1 MNITASQ
8 VNELRQMTG
17 AGMMDCKKALVET
30 DGDIQA
36 AIDILRK
43 KGMAKAAKRAD
54 RNASEGCVLSKATED
69 HKYAAIIMVNCET
82 DFVANN
88 ADFVK
93 FTKDVLDMAV
103 ANRVKDIEALK
114 AMELNGQTVEALV
127 ANQSAV
133 TGEKTELGAFKV
145 LEGAYVANYN
155 HPGNRLA
162 TIVEMN
168 KSFDGVEEVS
178 HEVCMHVAAMNPLS
192 VSEASI
198 PQEVKDREFAVA
210 VDKTK
215 EELIGK
221 EVEKALRKAGINPNH
236 VDSDDHIDSNI
247 TKGYIT
253 AEQGAQA
260 REIKATVPG
269 TVNLNEGM
277 IQNIAK
283 GQVLQGELPAQPGLS
298 GRRPE
303 DRRRIH
309 PGCRQGSHGG
319 ELRAH
324 QVGRI
329 NQPSFVE
336 TLRATSVPSQIKT
349 HSNILECVFVVFWLS
364 DKFLCVTIPLIGC
377 KNRNNCT
384 SEMFS
389 PMLVATNTFQ
399 IKKLSLAN
407 TFS

>member
-54 RNASEGCVLSKATED
+54 RNASEGCVLSKSTDD
-69 HKYAAIIMVNCET
+69 HKYAAIVMVNCET

-93 FTKDVLDMAV
+93 FTKDVLDKAV
-103 ANRVKDIEALK
+103 ANRVKNIDELK
-114 AMELNGQTVEALV
+114 AMDLNGQTVEALV

-145 LEGAYVANYN
+145 LEGAYVTNYN

-168 KSFDGVEEVS
+168 KSFDGIEEVS
-178 HEVCMHVAAMNPLS
+178 HEVAMHVAAMNPMA
-192 VSEASI
+192 VSEAAIS
-198 PQEVKDREFAVA
+198 QEVKDRELAVA

-221 EVEKALRKAGINPNH
+221 EVEKALRKVGINPNH
-236 VDSDDHIDSNI
+236 GDSDDHIDSNI

-277 IQNIAK
+277 VQNIAK
-283 GQVLQGELPAQPGLS
+283 GRLGKFFKENCLLNQVS
-298 GRRPE
+298 
-303 DRRRIH
+303 
-309 PGCRQGSHGG
+309 
-319 ELRAH
+319 
-324 QVGRI
+324 
-329 NQPSFVE
+329 
-336 TLRATSVPSQIKT
+336 
-349 HSNILECVFVVFWLS
+349 
-364 DKFLCVTIPLIGC
+364 
-377 KNRNNCT
+377 
-384 SEMFS
+384 
-389 PMLVATNTFQ
+389 LVADPKTVGQYIQDADKEATVNAFFRV
-399 IKKLSLAN
+399 KLGE
-407 TFS
+407 

>member
-54 RNASEGCVLSKATED
+54 RNASEGCVLSKSTED
-69 HKYAAIIMVNCET
+69 HKYAAIVMVNCET

-88 ADFVK
+88 VDFVK

-103 ANRVKDIEALK
+103 ANRVKDIDALK
-114 AMELNGQTVEALV
+114 AMMINGQTVEALV

-168 KSFDGVEEVS
+168 KDFNGIDEVS
-178 HEVCMHVAAMNPLS
+178 HEVCMHVAAMNPMA
-192 VSEASI
+192 VSEDSI
-198 PQEVKDREFAVA
+198 PQEVKDRELAVA
-210 VDKTK
+210 IDKTK
-215 EELIGK
+215 DELIGK

-269 TVNLNEGM
+269 TVKLNDAM

-283 GQVLQGELPAQPGLS
+283 GRLGKFFKENCLLNQVS
-298 GRRPE
+298 
-303 DRRRIH
+303 
-309 PGCRQGSHGG
+309 
-319 ELRAH
+319 
-324 QVGRI
+324 
-329 NQPSFVE
+329 
-336 TLRATSVPSQIKT
+336 
-349 HSNILECVFVVFWLS
+349 
-364 DKFLCVTIPLIGC
+364 
-377 KNRNNCT
+377 
-384 SEMFS
+384 
-389 PMLVATNTFQ
+389 LVADPKTVGQYIQDADKEATVKAFYRV
-399 IKKLSLAN
+399 KLGE
-407 TFS
+407 

>member
-54 RNASEGCVLSKATED
+54 RNASEGCVLSKSTDD
-69 HKYAAIIMVNCET
+69 HTYAAVIMVNCET

-103 ANRVKDIEALK
+103 AKRIKNIDELK

-162 TIVEMN
+162 TIVELN
-168 KSFDGVEEVS
+168 KNFNGIEEVS
-178 HEVCMHVAAMNPLS
+178 HEVAMHVAAMNPLA
-192 VSEASI
+192 VSEDSI
-198 PQEVKDREFAVA
+198 AQEVKDRELAVA

-215 EELIGK
+215 QELIDK
-221 EVEKALRKAGINPNH
+221 EIEKALRKAGINPAH
-236 VDSDDHIDSNI
+236 VDSEDHMASNMGKGWI
-247 TKGYIT
+247 TE
-253 AEQGAQA
+253 EQVNMA
-260 REIKATVPG
+260 REIKANVPG
-269 TVNLNEGM
+269 TVKLNDVM

-283 GQVLQGELPAQPGLS
+283 GRLGKFFKENCLLNQVS
-298 GRRPE
+298 
-303 DRRRIH
+303 
-309 PGCRQGSHGG
+309 
-319 ELRAH
+319 
-324 QVGRI
+324 
-329 NQPSFVE
+329 
-336 TLRATSVPSQIKT
+336 
-349 HSNILECVFVVFWLS
+349 
-364 DKFLCVTIPLIGC
+364 
-377 KNRNNCT
+377 
-384 SEMFS
+384 
-389 PMLVATNTFQ
+389 LVADPKTVGEYIHAADKEATVVNFFR
-399 IKKLSLAN
+399 IKLGE
-407 TFS
+407 

>member
-1 MNITASQ
+1 MAITASQ
-8 VNELRQMTG
+8 VNELRKLTG
-17 AGMMDCKKALVET
+17 VGMMDCKKALVET

-54 RNASEGCVLSKATED
+54 RNASEGCVLSKSTED
-69 HKYAAIIMVNCET
+69 HKYAAIVMVNCET

-103 ANRVKDIEALK
+103 AKRVKNIDELK

-168 KSFDGVEEVS
+168 KEFNGIEEVS
-178 HEVCMHVAAMNPLS
+178 HEVCMHVAAMNPMA
-192 VSEASI
+192 VSEAAIS
-198 PQEVKDREFAVA
+198 QEVKDRELAVA
-210 VDKTK
+210 IDKTK

-221 EVEKALRKAGINPNH
+221 EVEKALRKVGINPNH

-277 IQNIAK
+277 VQNIAK
-283 GQVLQGELPAQPGLS
+283 GRLGKFFKENCLLNQVS
-298 GRRPE
+298 
-303 DRRRIH
+303 
-309 PGCRQGSHGG
+309 
-319 ELRAH
+319 
-324 QVGRI
+324 
-329 NQPSFVE
+329 
-336 TLRATSVPSQIKT
+336 
-349 HSNILECVFVVFWLS
+349 
-364 DKFLCVTIPLIGC
+364 
-377 KNRNNCT
+377 
-384 SEMFS
+384 
-389 PMLVATNTFQ
+389 LVADPKTVGQYIQDADKEATVNAFFRV
-399 IKKLSLAN
+399 KLGE
-407 TFS
+407 

>member
-54 RNASEGCVLSKATED
+54 RNASEGCVLSKSTED
-69 HKYAAIIMVNCET
+69 HKYAAIVMVNCET
-82 DFVANN
+82 DF
-88 ADFVK
+88 
-93 FTKDVLDMAV
+93 
-103 ANRVKDIEALK
+103 
-114 AMELNGQTVEALV
+114 V

-168 KSFDGVEEVS
+168 KEFNGIEEVS
-178 HEVCMHVAAMNPLS
+178 HEVCMHVAAMNPMA
-192 VSEASI
+192 VSEAAIS
-198 PQEVKDREFAVA
+198 QEVKDRELAVA

-221 EVEKALRKAGINPNH
+221 EVEKALRKVGINPNH

-283 GQVLQGELPAQPGLS
+283 GRLNKFFKESCLLNQVS
-298 GRRPE
+298 
-303 DRRRIH
+303 
-309 PGCRQGSHGG
+309 
-319 ELRAH
+319 
-324 QVGRI
+324 
-329 NQPSFVE
+329 
-336 TLRATSVPSQIKT
+336 
-349 HSNILECVFVVFWLS
+349 
-364 DKFLCVTIPLIGC
+364 
-377 KNRNNCT
+377 
-384 SEMFS
+384 
-389 PMLVATNTFQ
+389 LVADPKTVAEYIQAADKEATVCNFVR
-399 IKKLSLAN
+399 IKLGE
-407 TFS
+407 

>member
-43 KGMAKAAKRAD
+43 KGMAKAAKRSD
-54 RNASEGCVLSKATED
+54 RNASEGCVLSKSTED
-69 HKYAAIIMVNCET
+69 HKYAAIVMVNCET

-88 ADFVK
+88 VDFVK

-103 ANRVKDIEALK
+103 ANRVKDIDALK
-114 AMELNGQTVEALV
+114 AMVINGQTVEALV

-168 KSFDGVEEVS
+168 KDFNGIDEVS
-178 HEVCMHVAAMNPLS
+178 HEVCMHVAAMNPMA
-192 VSEASI
+192 VSEDSI
-198 PQEVKDREFAVA
+198 PQEVKDRELSVA
-210 VDKTK
+210 IDKTK
-215 EELIGK
+215 DELIGK
-221 EVEKALRKAGINPNH
+221 EVEKALRKVGINPNH

-269 TVNLNEGM
+269 TVKLNDAM

-283 GQVLQGELPAQPGLS
+283 GRLGKFFKENCLLNQVS
-298 GRRPE
+298 
-303 DRRRIH
+303 
-309 PGCRQGSHGG
+309 
-319 ELRAH
+319 
-324 QVGRI
+324 
-329 NQPSFVE
+329 
-336 TLRATSVPSQIKT
+336 
-349 HSNILECVFVVFWLS
+349 
-364 DKFLCVTIPLIGC
+364 
-377 KNRNNCT
+377 
-384 SEMFS
+384 
-389 PMLVATNTFQ
+389 LVADPKTVGQYIQDADKEATVKAFYRV
-399 IKKLSLAN
+399 KLGE
-407 TFS
+407 

>member
-54 RNASEGCVLSKATED
+54 RNASEGCVLSKSTDD
-69 HKYAAIIMVNCET
+69 HKYAAIVMVNCET

-93 FTKDVLDMAV
+93 FTKDVLDKAV
-103 ANRVKDIEALK
+103 ANRVKNIDELK
-114 AMELNGQTVEALV
+114 AMDLNGQTVEALV

-145 LEGAYVANYN
+145 LEGAYVTNYN

-168 KSFDGVEEVS
+168 KSFDGIEEVS
-178 HEVCMHVAAMNPLS
+178 HEVAMHVAAMNPMA
-192 VSEASI
+192 VSEAAIS
-198 PQEVKDREFAVA
+198 QEVKDRELAVA

-221 EVEKALRKAGINPNH
+221 EVEKALRKVGINPNH

-277 IQNIAK
+277 VQNIAK
-283 GQVLQGELPAQPGLS
+283 GRLGKFFKENCLLNQVS
-298 GRRPE
+298 
-303 DRRRIH
+303 
-309 PGCRQGSHGG
+309 
-319 ELRAH
+319 
-324 QVGRI
+324 
-329 NQPSFVE
+329 
-336 TLRATSVPSQIKT
+336 
-349 HSNILECVFVVFWLS
+349 
-364 DKFLCVTIPLIGC
+364 
-377 KNRNNCT
+377 
-384 SEMFS
+384 
-389 PMLVATNTFQ
+389 LVADPKTVGQYIQDADKEATVNAFYRV
-399 IKKLSLAN
+399 KLGE
-407 TFS
+407 

>member
-114 AMELNGQTVEALV
+114 AMSINGQTVEALV

-168 KSFDGVEEVS
+168 KEFNGIDEVS
-178 HEVCMHVAAMNPLS
+178 HEVCMHVAAMNPMA
-192 VSEASI
+192 VSEDSI
-198 PQEVKDREFAVA
+198 SQEVKDRELAVA

-215 EELIGK
+215 DELIGK
-221 EVEKALRKAGINPNH
+221 EIEKALRKVGINPNH

-269 TVNLNEGM
+269 TVKLNDAM

-283 GQVLQGELPAQPGLS
+283 GRLGKFFKENCLLNQVS
-298 GRRPE
+298 
-303 DRRRIH
+303 
-309 PGCRQGSHGG
+309 
-319 ELRAH
+319 
-324 QVGRI
+324 
-329 NQPSFVE
+329 
-336 TLRATSVPSQIKT
+336 
-349 HSNILECVFVVFWLS
+349 
-364 DKFLCVTIPLIGC
+364 
-377 KNRNNCT
+377 
-384 SEMFS
+384 
-389 PMLVATNTFQ
+389 LVADPKTVGQYIQDADKEATVKAFYRV
-399 IKKLSLAN
+399 KLGE
-407 TFS
+407 

>member
-54 RNASEGCVLSKATED
+54 RNASEGCVLSKSTED
-69 HKYAAIIMVNCET
+69 HKYAAIVMVNCET

-88 ADFVK
+88 VDFVK

-103 ANRVKDIEALK
+103 ANRVKDIDALK
-114 AMELNGQTVEALV
+114 AMMINGQTVEALV

-168 KSFDGVEEVS
+168 KDFNGIDEVS
-178 HEVCMHVAAMNPLS
+178 HEVCMHVAAMNPMA
-192 VSEASI
+192 VSEDSI
-198 PQEVKDREFAVA
+198 PQEVKDRELAVA
-210 VDKTK
+210 IDKTK
-215 EELIGK
+215 DELIGK

-277 IQNIAK
+277 VQNIAK
-283 GQVLQGELPAQPGLS
+283 GRLGKFFKENCLLNQVS
-298 GRRPE
+298 
-303 DRRRIH
+303 
-309 PGCRQGSHGG
+309 
-319 ELRAH
+319 
-324 QVGRI
+324 
-329 NQPSFVE
+329 
-336 TLRATSVPSQIKT
+336 
-349 HSNILECVFVVFWLS
+349 
-364 DKFLCVTIPLIGC
+364 
-377 KNRNNCT
+377 
-384 SEMFS
+384 
-389 PMLVATNTFQ
+389 LVADPKTVGQYIQDADKEATVKAFYRV
-399 IKKLSLAN
+399 KLGE
-407 TFS
+407 

>member
-54 RNASEGCVLSKATED
+54 RNASEGCVLSKSTED
-69 HKYAAIIMVNCET
+69 HKYAAVIMVNCET

-93 FTKDVLDMAV
+93 FTKDVLDKAV
-103 ANRVKDIEALK
+103 ANRIKNIDELK
-114 AMELNGQTVEALV
+114 AMDLNGQTVEALV
-127 ANQSAV
+127 ANQSAI

-145 LEGAYVANYN
+145 LEGEYVANYN

-168 KSFDGVEEVS
+168 KSFNGIEEVS
-178 HEVCMHVAAMNPLS
+178 HEVAMHVAAMNPMA
-192 VSEASI
+192 VSEESI
-198 PQEVKDREFAVA
+198 SQEVKDRELAVA

-221 EVEKALRKAGINPNH
+221 EVEKALRKVGINPNH

-269 TVNLNEGM
+269 TVKLNDGM

-283 GQVLQGELPAQPGLS
+283 GRLGKFFKENCLLNQVS
-298 GRRPE
+298 
-303 DRRRIH
+303 
-309 PGCRQGSHGG
+309 
-319 ELRAH
+319 
-324 QVGRI
+324 
-329 NQPSFVE
+329 
-336 TLRATSVPSQIKT
+336 
-349 HSNILECVFVVFWLS
+349 
-364 DKFLCVTIPLIGC
+364 
-377 KNRNNCT
+377 
-384 SEMFS
+384 
-389 PMLVATNTFQ
+389 LVADPKTVGQYIQDADKEATVKAFYR
-399 IKKLSLAN
+399 IKLGE
-407 TFS
+407 

>member
-88 ADFVK
+88 ADFVT

-114 AMELNGQTVEALV
+114 AMSINGQTVEALV

-168 KSFDGVEEVS
+168 KEFNGIDEVS
-178 HEVCMHVAAMNPLS
+178 HEVCMHVAAMNPMA
-192 VSEASI
+192 VSEDSI
-198 PQEVKDREFAVA
+198 SQEVKDRELAVA
-210 VDKTK
+210 IDKTK
-215 EELIGK
+215 DELIGK

-277 IQNIAK
+277 VQNIAK
-283 GQVLQGELPAQPGLS
+283 GRLGKFFKENCLLNQVS
-298 GRRPE
+298 
-303 DRRRIH
+303 
-309 PGCRQGSHGG
+309 
-319 ELRAH
+319 
-324 QVGRI
+324 
-329 NQPSFVE
+329 
-336 TLRATSVPSQIKT
+336 
-349 HSNILECVFVVFWLS
+349 
-364 DKFLCVTIPLIGC
+364 
-377 KNRNNCT
+377 
-384 SEMFS
+384 
-389 PMLVATNTFQ
+389 LVADPKTVAQYIQDADKEATVKAFYRV
-399 IKKLSLAN
+399 KLGE
-407 TFS
+407 

>member
-54 RNASEGCVLSKATED
+54 RNASEGCVLSKSTED
-69 HKYAAIIMVNCET
+69 HKYAAIVMVNCET

-88 ADFVK
+88 VDFVK

-114 AMELNGQTVEALV
+114 AMSINGQTVEALV

-168 KSFDGVEEVS
+168 KEFNGIDEVS
-178 HEVCMHVAAMNPLS
+178 HEVCMHVAAMNPMA
-192 VSEASI
+192 VSEDSI
-198 PQEVKDREFAVA
+198 SQEVKDRELAVA

-215 EELIGK
+215 DELIGK
-221 EVEKALRKAGINPNH
+221 EIEKALRKVGINPNH

-269 TVNLNEGM
+269 TVKLNDAM

-283 GQVLQGELPAQPGLS
+283 GRLGKFFKENCLLNQVS
-298 GRRPE
+298 
-303 DRRRIH
+303 
-309 PGCRQGSHGG
+309 
-319 ELRAH
+319 
-324 QVGRI
+324 
-329 NQPSFVE
+329 
-336 TLRATSVPSQIKT
+336 
-349 HSNILECVFVVFWLS
+349 
-364 DKFLCVTIPLIGC
+364 
-377 KNRNNCT
+377 
-384 SEMFS
+384 
-389 PMLVATNTFQ
+389 LVADPKTVGQYIQDADKEATVKAFYRV
-399 IKKLSLAN
+399 KLGE
-407 TFS
+407 

>member
-54 RNASEGCVLSKATED
+54 RNASEGCVLSKSTED
-69 HKYAAIIMVNCET
+69 HKYAAVIMVNCET

-93 FTKDVLDMAV
+93 FTKDVLDKAV
-103 ANRVKDIEALK
+103 ANRVKTIDELK

-145 LEGAYVANYN
+145 LEGEYVANYN

-168 KSFDGVEEVS
+168 KNFNGIEEVS
-178 HEVCMHVAAMNPLS
+178 HEVAMHVAAMNPMA
-192 VSEASI
+192 VSEESI
-198 PQEVKDREFAVA
+198 SQEVKDRELAVA

-221 EVEKALRKAGINPNH
+221 EVEKALRKVGINPNH

-269 TVNLNEGM
+269 TVKLNDGM

-283 GQVLQGELPAQPGLS
+283 GRLGKFFKENCLLNQVS
-298 GRRPE
+298 
-303 DRRRIH
+303 
-309 PGCRQGSHGG
+309 
-319 ELRAH
+319 
-324 QVGRI
+324 
-329 NQPSFVE
+329 
-336 TLRATSVPSQIKT
+336 
-349 HSNILECVFVVFWLS
+349 
-364 DKFLCVTIPLIGC
+364 
-377 KNRNNCT
+377 
-384 SEMFS
+384 
-389 PMLVATNTFQ
+389 LVADPKTVGQYIQDADKEATVKAFYR
-399 IKKLSLAN
+399 IKLGE
-407 TFS
+407 

>member
-54 RNASEGCVLSKATED
+54 RNASEGCVLSKSTED
-69 HKYAAIIMVNCET
+69 HKYAAIVMVNCET

-103 ANRVKDIEALK
+103 AKRVKNIDELK

-133 TGEKTELGAFKV
+133 T
-145 LEGAYVANYN
+145 
-155 HPGNRLA
+155 RLA

-168 KSFDGVEEVS
+168 KEFNGIEEVS
-178 HEVCMHVAAMNPLS
+178 HEVCMHVAAMNPMA
-192 VSEASI
+192 VSEAAIS
-198 PQEVKDREFAVA
+198 QEVKDRELAVA
-210 VDKTK
+210 IDKTK

-221 EVEKALRKAGINPNH
+221 EVEKALRKVGINPNH

-277 IQNIAK
+277 VQNIAK
-283 GQVLQGELPAQPGLS
+283 GRLGKFFKENCLLNQVS
-298 GRRPE
+298 
-303 DRRRIH
+303 
-309 PGCRQGSHGG
+309 
-319 ELRAH
+319 
-324 QVGRI
+324 
-329 NQPSFVE
+329 
-336 TLRATSVPSQIKT
+336 
-349 HSNILECVFVVFWLS
+349 
-364 DKFLCVTIPLIGC
+364 
-377 KNRNNCT
+377 
-384 SEMFS
+384 
-389 PMLVATNTFQ
+389 LVADPKTVGQYIQDADKEATVNAFFRV
-399 IKKLSLAN
+399 KLGE
-407 TFS
+407 

>member
-1 MNITASQ
+1 MTITASQ

-114 AMELNGQTVEALV
+114 AMSINGQTVEALV

-168 KSFDGVEEVS
+168 KEFNGIDEVS
-178 HEVCMHVAAMNPLS
+178 HEVCMHVAAMNPMA
-192 VSEASI
+192 VSEDSI
-198 PQEVKDREFAVA
+198 SQEVKDRELAVA

-215 EELIGK
+215 DELIGK
-221 EVEKALRKAGINPNH
+221 EIEKALRKVGINPNH

-269 TVNLNEGM
+269 TVKLNDAM

-283 GQVLQGELPAQPGLS
+283 GRLGKFFKENCLLNQVS
-298 GRRPE
+298 
-303 DRRRIH
+303 
-309 PGCRQGSHGG
+309 
-319 ELRAH
+319 
-324 QVGRI
+324 
-329 NQPSFVE
+329 
-336 TLRATSVPSQIKT
+336 
-349 HSNILECVFVVFWLS
+349 
-364 DKFLCVTIPLIGC
+364 
-377 KNRNNCT
+377 
-384 SEMFS
+384 
-389 PMLVATNTFQ
+389 LVADPKTVGQYIQDADKEATVKAFYRV
-399 IKKLSLAN
+399 KLGE
-407 TFS
+407 

>member
-54 RNASEGCVLSKATED
+54 RNASEGCVLSKSTED
-69 HKYAAIIMVNCET
+69 HKYAAIVMVNCET

-88 ADFVK
+88 VDFVK

-103 ANRVKDIEALK
+103 ANRVKDIDALK
-114 AMELNGQTVEALV
+114 AMMINGQTVEALV

-145 LEGAYVANYN
+145 LEGEYVAYYN

-168 KSFDGVEEVS
+168 KDFNGIEEVS
-178 HEVCMHVAAMNPLS
+178 HEVAMHVAAMNPMA
-192 VSEASI
+192 VSEDSI
-198 PQEVKDREFAVA
+198 PQEVKDRELAVA

-215 EELIGK
+215 DELIGK
-221 EVEKALRKAGINPNH
+221 EVEKALRKVGINPNH

-269 TVNLNEGM
+269 TVKLNDAM

-283 GQVLQGELPAQPGLS
+283 GRLGKFFKENCLLNQVS
-298 GRRPE
+298 
-303 DRRRIH
+303 
-309 PGCRQGSHGG
+309 
-319 ELRAH
+319 
-324 QVGRI
+324 
-329 NQPSFVE
+329 
-336 TLRATSVPSQIKT
+336 
-349 HSNILECVFVVFWLS
+349 
-364 DKFLCVTIPLIGC
+364 
-377 KNRNNCT
+377 
-384 SEMFS
+384 
-389 PMLVATNTFQ
+389 LVADPKTVGQYIQDADKEATVKAFYRV
-399 IKKLSLAN
+399 KLGE
-407 TFS
+407 

>member
-36 AIDILRK
+36 AIDVLRK

-54 RNASEGCVLSKATED
+54 RNASEGCVLSKSTDD

-93 FTKDVLDMAV
+93 FTKDVLDKAV
-103 ANRVKDIEALK
+103 ANRVKNIDELK
-114 AMELNGQTVEALV
+114 AMDLNGQTVEALV

-168 KSFDGVEEVS
+168 KSFDGIEEVS
-178 HEVCMHVAAMNPLS
+178 HEVAMHVAAMNPMA
-192 VSEASI
+192 VSEAAIS
-198 PQEVKDREFAVA
+198 QEVKDRELAVA

-221 EVEKALRKAGINPNH
+221 EIEKALRKVGINPNH

-277 IQNIAK
+277 VQNIAK
-283 GQVLQGELPAQPGLS
+283 GRLGKFFKENCLLNQVS
-298 GRRPE
+298 
-303 DRRRIH
+303 
-309 PGCRQGSHGG
+309 
-319 ELRAH
+319 
-324 QVGRI
+324 
-329 NQPSFVE
+329 
-336 TLRATSVPSQIKT
+336 
-349 HSNILECVFVVFWLS
+349 
-364 DKFLCVTIPLIGC
+364 
-377 KNRNNCT
+377 
-384 SEMFS
+384 
-389 PMLVATNTFQ
+389 LVADPKTVGQYIQDADKEATVNAFYRV
-399 IKKLSLAN
+399 KLGE
-407 TFS
+407 

>member
-54 RNASEGCVLSKATED
+54 RNASEGCVLSKSTED
-69 HKYAAIIMVNCET
+69 HKYAAIVMVNCET

-93 FTKDVLDMAV
+93 FTKEVLDMAV
-103 ANRVKDIEALK
+103 AKRVKNIDELK
-114 AMELNGQTVEALV
+114 AMDLNGQTVEALV

-168 KSFDGVEEVS
+168 KSFNGVEEVS
-178 HEVCMHVAAMNPLS
+178 HEVCMHVAAMNPMA

-198 PQEVKDREFAVA
+198 SQEVKDRELAVA

-221 EVEKALRKAGINPNH
+221 EVEKALRKVGINPNH

-269 TVNLNEGM
+269 TVKLNDAM

-283 GQVLQGELPAQPGLS
+283 GRLGKFFKENCLLNQVS
-298 GRRPE
+298 
-303 DRRRIH
+303 
-309 PGCRQGSHGG
+309 
-319 ELRAH
+319 
-324 QVGRI
+324 
-329 NQPSFVE
+329 
-336 TLRATSVPSQIKT
+336 
-349 HSNILECVFVVFWLS
+349 
-364 DKFLCVTIPLIGC
+364 
-377 KNRNNCT
+377 
-384 SEMFS
+384 
-389 PMLVATNTFQ
+389 LVADPKTVGQYIQDADKEATVNAFYRV
-399 IKKLSLAN
+399 KLGE
-407 TFS
+407 

>member
-54 RNASEGCVLSKATED
+54 RTASEGCVLSKATED
-69 HKYAAIIMVNCET
+69 HKCET

-114 AMELNGQTVEALV
+114 AMQLDGQTVEALV

-145 LEGAYVANYN
+145 LEGEYVANYN

-168 KSFDGVEEVS
+168 K
-178 HEVCMHVAAMNPLS
+178 
-192 VSEASI
+192 
-198 PQEVKDREFAVA
+198 
-210 VDKTK
+210 
-215 EELIGK
+215 
-221 EVEKALRKAGINPNH
+221 
-236 VDSDDHIDSNI
+236 
-247 TKGYIT
+247 
-253 AEQGAQA
+253 
-260 REIKATVPG
+260 
-269 TVNLNEGM
+269 
-277 IQNIAK
+277 
-283 GQVLQGELPAQPGLS
+283 
-298 GRRPE
+298 
-303 DRRRIH
+303 
-309 PGCRQGSHGG
+309 
-319 ELRAH
+319 
-324 QVGRI
+324 
-329 NQPSFVE
+329 
-336 TLRATSVPSQIKT
+336 TSP
-349 HSNILECVFVVFWLS
+349 
-364 DKFLCVTIPLIGC
+364 P
-377 KNRNNCT
+377 
-384 SEMFS
+384 
-389 PMLVATNTFQ
+389 
-399 IKKLSLAN
+399 
-407 TFS
+407 

>member
-54 RNASEGCVLSKATED
+54 RNASEGCVLSKSTDD
-69 HKYAAIIMVNCET
+69 HKYAAIVMVNCET

-93 FTKDVLDMAV
+93 FTKDVLDKAV
-103 ANRVKDIEALK
+103 ANRVKSIDELK
-114 AMELNGQTVEALV
+114 AMDLNGQTVEALV

-145 LEGAYVANYN
+145 LEGEYVANYN

-168 KSFDGVEEVS
+168 KNFDGIEEVS
-178 HEVCMHVAAMNPLS
+178 HEVAMHVAAMNPMA
-192 VSEASI
+192 VSEAAIS
-198 PQEVKDREFAVA
+198 QEVKDRELAVA
-210 VDKTK
+210 IDKTK
-215 EELIGK
+215 DELIGK
-221 EVEKALRKAGINPNH
+221 EIEKALRKVGINPNH

-269 TVNLNEGM
+269 TVKLNDGM

-283 GQVLQGELPAQPGLS
+283 GRLGKFFKENCLLNQVS
-298 GRRPE
+298 
-303 DRRRIH
+303 
-309 PGCRQGSHGG
+309 
-319 ELRAH
+319 
-324 QVGRI
+324 
-329 NQPSFVE
+329 
-336 TLRATSVPSQIKT
+336 
-349 HSNILECVFVVFWLS
+349 
-364 DKFLCVTIPLIGC
+364 
-377 KNRNNCT
+377 
-384 SEMFS
+384 
-389 PMLVATNTFQ
+389 LVADPKTVGQYIQDADKEATVKAFYRV
-399 IKKLSLAN
+399 KLGE
-407 TFS
+407 

>member
-54 RNASEGCVLSKATED
+54 RNASEGCVLSKCTDD

-103 ANRVKDIEALK
+103 ANRVTDIEALK
-114 AMELNGQTVEALV
+114 AMTIDGQTVEALV

-133 TGEKTELGAFKV
+133 TGEKTELGGFKV
-145 LEGAYVANYN
+145 LQGEYVTNYN

-168 KSFDGVEEVS
+168 KSFNGIEEVS
-178 HEVCMHVAAMNPLS
+178 HEVAMHIAAMNPMA
-192 VSEASI
+192 VSEDSI
-198 PQEVKDREFAVA
+198 SQEVKDRELAVA
-210 VDKTK
+210 IDKTK
-215 EELIGK
+215 DELIGK
-221 EVEKALRKAGINPNH
+221 EVEKALRKVGINPNH

-269 TVNLNEGM
+269 TVKLNDGM

-283 GQVLQGELPAQPGLS
+283 GRLSKFFKENCLLNQVS
-298 GRRPE
+298 
-303 DRRRIH
+303 
-309 PGCRQGSHGG
+309 
-319 ELRAH
+319 
-324 QVGRI
+324 
-329 NQPSFVE
+329 
-336 TLRATSVPSQIKT
+336 
-349 HSNILECVFVVFWLS
+349 
-364 DKFLCVTIPLIGC
+364 
-377 KNRNNCT
+377 
-384 SEMFS
+384 
-389 PMLVATNTFQ
+389 LVADPKTVGQYIQDADKEATVKAFYR
-399 IKKLSLAN
+399 IKLGE
-407 TFS
+407 

>member
-103 ANRVKDIEALK
+103 ANRVKDIESLK
-114 AMELNGQTVEALV
+114 AMSINGQTVEALV

-168 KSFDGVEEVS
+168 KEFNGIDEVS
-178 HEVCMHVAAMNPLS
+178 HEVCMHVAAMNPMA
-192 VSEASI
+192 VSEDSI
-198 PQEVKDREFAVA
+198 SQEVKDRELAVA
-210 VDKTK
+210 IDKTK
-215 EELIGK
+215 DELIGK

-277 IQNIAK
+277 VQNIAK
-283 GQVLQGELPAQPGLS
+283 GRLGKFFKENCLLNQVS
-298 GRRPE
+298 
-303 DRRRIH
+303 
-309 PGCRQGSHGG
+309 
-319 ELRAH
+319 
-324 QVGRI
+324 
-329 NQPSFVE
+329 
-336 TLRATSVPSQIKT
+336 
-349 HSNILECVFVVFWLS
+349 
-364 DKFLCVTIPLIGC
+364 
-377 KNRNNCT
+377 
-384 SEMFS
+384 
-389 PMLVATNTFQ
+389 LVADPKTVGQYIQDADKEATVKAFYRV
-399 IKKLSLAN
+399 KLGE
-407 TFS
+407 

>member
-54 RNASEGCVLSKATED
+54 RNASEGCVLSKSTED
-69 HKYAAIIMVNCET
+69 HKYAAIVMVNCET

-88 ADFVK
+88 VDFVK

-103 ANRVKDIEALK
+103 ANRVKDIDALK
-114 AMELNGQTVEALV
+114 AMVINGQTVEALV

-168 KSFDGVEEVS
+168 KDFNGIEEVS
-178 HEVCMHVAAMNPLS
+178 HEVCMHVAAMNPMA
-192 VSEASI
+192 VSEDSI
-198 PQEVKDREFAVA
+198 SQEVKDRELAVA

-215 EELIGK
+215 DELIGK
-221 EVEKALRKAGINPNH
+221 EVEKALRKVGINPNH

-269 TVNLNEGM
+269 TVKLNDAM

-283 GQVLQGELPAQPGLS
+283 GRLGKFFKENCLLNQVS
-298 GRRPE
+298 
-303 DRRRIH
+303 
-309 PGCRQGSHGG
+309 
-319 ELRAH
+319 
-324 QVGRI
+324 
-329 NQPSFVE
+329 
-336 TLRATSVPSQIKT
+336 
-349 HSNILECVFVVFWLS
+349 
-364 DKFLCVTIPLIGC
+364 
-377 KNRNNCT
+377 
-384 SEMFS
+384 
-389 PMLVATNTFQ
+389 LVADPKTVGQYIQDADKEATVKAFYRV
-399 IKKLSLAN
+399 KLGE
-407 TFS
+407 

>member
-54 RNASEGCVLSKATED
+54 RNASEGCVLSKSTDD
-69 HKYAAIIMVNCET
+69 HKYAAIVMVNCET

-103 ANRVKDIEALK
+103 ANRVKDIDALK
-114 AMELNGQTVEALV
+114 AMTINGQTVEALV

-145 LEGAYVANYN
+145 LEGEYVVNYN

-168 KSFDGVEEVS
+168 KSFNGIEEVS
-178 HEVCMHVAAMNPLS
+178 HEVAMHVAAMNPMA
-192 VSEASI
+192 VSEDSI
-198 PQEVKDREFAVA
+198 PQEVKDRELAVA
-210 VDKTK
+210 IDKTK
-215 EELIGK
+215 DELIGK
-221 EVEKALRKAGINPNH
+221 EIEKALRKVGINPNH

-269 TVNLNEGM
+269 TVKLNDAM

-283 GQVLQGELPAQPGLS
+283 GRLGKFFKENCLLNQVS
-298 GRRPE
+298 
-303 DRRRIH
+303 
-309 PGCRQGSHGG
+309 
-319 ELRAH
+319 
-324 QVGRI
+324 
-329 NQPSFVE
+329 
-336 TLRATSVPSQIKT
+336 
-349 HSNILECVFVVFWLS
+349 
-364 DKFLCVTIPLIGC
+364 
-377 KNRNNCT
+377 
-384 SEMFS
+384 
-389 PMLVATNTFQ
+389 LVADPKTVGQFIQDADKEATVVAFYRV
-399 IKKLSLAN
+399 KLGE
-407 TFS
+407 

>member
-54 RNASEGCVLSKATED
+54 RNANEGCVLSKATED

-114 AMELNGQTVEALV
+114 AMSINGQTVEALV

-168 KSFDGVEEVS
+168 KEFNGIDEVS
-178 HEVCMHVAAMNPLS
+178 HEVCMHVAAMNPMA
-192 VSEASI
+192 VSEESI
-198 PQEVKDREFAVA
+198 SQEVKDRELAVA
-210 VDKTK
+210 IDKTK
-215 EELIGK
+215 DELIGK
-221 EVEKALRKAGINPNH
+221 EVEKALRKVGINPNH

-269 TVNLNEGM
+269 TVKLNDGM

-283 GQVLQGELPAQPGLS
+283 GRLGKFFKENCLLNQVS
-298 GRRPE
+298 
-303 DRRRIH
+303 
-309 PGCRQGSHGG
+309 
-319 ELRAH
+319 
-324 QVGRI
+324 
-329 NQPSFVE
+329 
-336 TLRATSVPSQIKT
+336 
-349 HSNILECVFVVFWLS
+349 
-364 DKFLCVTIPLIGC
+364 
-377 KNRNNCT
+377 
-384 SEMFS
+384 
-389 PMLVATNTFQ
+389 LVADPKTVGQYIQDADKEATVKAFYRV
-399 IKKLSLAN
+399 KLGE
-407 TFS
+407 

>member
-103 ANRVKDIEALK
+103 ANRVKDIDALK
-114 AMELNGQTVEALV
+114 AMSINGQTVEALV

-168 KSFDGVEEVS
+168 KEFNGIDEVS
-178 HEVCMHVAAMNPLS
+178 HEVCMHVAAMNPMA
-192 VSEASI
+192 VSEESI
-198 PQEVKDREFAVA
+198 SQEVKDRELAVA
-210 VDKTK
+210 IDKTK
-215 EELIGK
+215 DELIGK

-277 IQNIAK
+277 VQNIAK
-283 GQVLQGELPAQPGLS
+283 GRLGKFFKENCLLNQVS
-298 GRRPE
+298 
-303 DRRRIH
+303 
-309 PGCRQGSHGG
+309 
-319 ELRAH
+319 
-324 QVGRI
+324 
-329 NQPSFVE
+329 
-336 TLRATSVPSQIKT
+336 
-349 HSNILECVFVVFWLS
+349 
-364 DKFLCVTIPLIGC
+364 
-377 KNRNNCT
+377 
-384 SEMFS
+384 
-389 PMLVATNTFQ
+389 LVADPKTVGQYIQDADKEATVKAFYRV
-399 IKKLSLAN
+399 KLGE
-407 TFS
+407 

>member
-54 RNASEGCVLSKATED
+54 RNASEGCVLSKSTED
-69 HKYAAIIMVNCET
+69 HKYAAIVMVNCET

-88 ADFVK
+88 VDFVK

-103 ANRVKDIEALK
+103 ANRVKDIDALK
-114 AMELNGQTVEALV
+114 AMSINGQTVEALV

-168 KSFDGVEEVS
+168 KDFNGIEEVS
-178 HEVCMHVAAMNPLS
+178 HEVAMHVAAMNPMA
-192 VSEASI
+192 VSEDSI
-198 PQEVKDREFAVA
+198 PQEVKDRELAVA

-215 EELIGK
+215 DELIGK
-221 EVEKALRKAGINPNH
+221 EVEKALRKVGINPNH

-269 TVNLNEGM
+269 TVKLNDAM

-283 GQVLQGELPAQPGLS
+283 GRLGKFFKENCLLNQVS
-298 GRRPE
+298 
-303 DRRRIH
+303 
-309 PGCRQGSHGG
+309 
-319 ELRAH
+319 
-324 QVGRI
+324 
-329 NQPSFVE
+329 
-336 TLRATSVPSQIKT
+336 
-349 HSNILECVFVVFWLS
+349 
-364 DKFLCVTIPLIGC
+364 
-377 KNRNNCT
+377 
-384 SEMFS
+384 
-389 PMLVATNTFQ
+389 LVADPKTVGQFIQDADKEATVKAFYRV
-399 IKKLSLAN
+399 KLGE
-407 TFS
+407 

>member
-88 ADFVK
+88 ADF
-93 FTKDVLDMAV
+93 DVLDMAV

-114 AMELNGQTVEALV
+114 AMSINGQTVEALV

-168 KSFDGVEEVS
+168 KEFNGIDEVS
-178 HEVCMHVAAMNPLS
+178 HEVCMHVAAMNPMA
-192 VSEASI
+192 VSEDSI
-198 PQEVKDREFAVA
+198 SQEVKDRELAVA
-210 VDKTK
+210 IDKTK
-215 EELIGK
+215 DELIGK

-277 IQNIAK
+277 VQNIAK
-283 GQVLQGELPAQPGLS
+283 GRLGKFFKENCLLNQVS
-298 GRRPE
+298 
-303 DRRRIH
+303 
-309 PGCRQGSHGG
+309 
-319 ELRAH
+319 
-324 QVGRI
+324 
-329 NQPSFVE
+329 
-336 TLRATSVPSQIKT
+336 
-349 HSNILECVFVVFWLS
+349 
-364 DKFLCVTIPLIGC
+364 
-377 KNRNNCT
+377 
-384 SEMFS
+384 
-389 PMLVATNTFQ
+389 LVADPKTVAQYIQDADKEATVKAFYRV
-399 IKKLSLAN
+399 KLGE
-407 TFS
+407 

>member
-54 RNASEGCVLSKATED
+54 RNASEGCVLSKSTDD
-69 HKYAAIIMVNCET
+69 HKYDAIVMVNCET

-93 FTKDVLDMAV
+93 FTKDVLDKAV
-103 ANRVKDIEALK
+103 ANRVKNIDELK
-114 AMELNGQTVEALV
+114 AMDLNGQTVEALV

-145 LEGAYVANYN
+145 LEGAYVTNYN

-168 KSFDGVEEVS
+168 KSFDGIEEVS
-178 HEVCMHVAAMNPLS
+178 HEVAMHVAAMNPMA
-192 VSEASI
+192 VSEAAIS
-198 PQEVKDREFAVA
+198 QEVKDRELAVA

-221 EVEKALRKAGINPNH
+221 EVEKALRKVGINPNH

-277 IQNIAK
+277 VQNIAK
-283 GQVLQGELPAQPGLS
+283 GRLGKFFKENCLLNQVS
-298 GRRPE
+298 
-303 DRRRIH
+303 
-309 PGCRQGSHGG
+309 
-319 ELRAH
+319 
-324 QVGRI
+324 
-329 NQPSFVE
+329 
-336 TLRATSVPSQIKT
+336 
-349 HSNILECVFVVFWLS
+349 
-364 DKFLCVTIPLIGC
+364 
-377 KNRNNCT
+377 
-384 SEMFS
+384 
-389 PMLVATNTFQ
+389 LVADPKTVGQYIQDADKEATVNAFYRV
-399 IKKLSLAN
+399 KLGE
-407 TFS
+407 

>member
-54 RNASEGCVLSKATED
+54 RTASEGCVLSKSTED
-69 HKYAAIIMVNCET
+69 HKYAAIIMINCET
-82 DFVANN
+82 
-88 ADFVK
+88 DFVK
-93 FTKDVLDMAV
+93 FTKDVLDKAV

-114 AMELNGQTVEALV
+114 AMDLNGQTVEALV

-168 KSFDGVEEVS
+168 KEFAGVEEVS

-198 PQEVKDREFAVA
+198 PQEVKDRELQVA

-215 EELIGK
+215 DELIGK

-236 VDSDDHIDSNI
+236 VDSDDHINSNI

-253 AEQGAQA
+253 EEQGAQA

-269 TVNLNEGM
+269 TVQLNEGM

-283 GQVLQGELPAQPGLS
+283 GRLNKFYKESCLLNQVSLVDDGKTVEQFIKAADKDATVVNFVRIKLGE
-298 GRRPE
+298 
-303 DRRRIH
+303 
-309 PGCRQGSHGG
+309 
-319 ELRAH
+319 
-324 QVGRI
+324 
-329 NQPSFVE
+329 
-336 TLRATSVPSQIKT
+336 
-349 HSNILECVFVVFWLS
+349 
-364 DKFLCVTIPLIGC
+364 
-377 KNRNNCT
+377 
-384 SEMFS
+384 
-389 PMLVATNTFQ
+389 
-399 IKKLSLAN
+399 
-407 TFS
+407 

>member
-54 RNASEGCVLSKATED
+54 RNASEGCVLSKSTED
-69 HKYAAIIMVNCET
+69 HKYAAVIMVNCET

-93 FTKDVLDMAV
+93 FTKDVLDKAV
-103 ANRVKDIEALK
+103 ANRIKTIDELK
-114 AMELNGQTVEALV
+114 TMDVNGQTVEALV

-145 LEGAYVANYN
+145 LEGEYVTNYN

-168 KSFDGVEEVS
+168 KNFAGIEEVS
-178 HEVCMHVAAMNPLS
+178 HEVAMHVAAMNPMA
-192 VSEASI
+192 VSEDAIS
-198 PQEVKDREFAVA
+198 QEVKDRELAVA
-210 VDKTK
+210 IDKTK
-215 EELIGK
+215 DELIGK
-221 EVEKALRKAGINPNH
+221 EVEKALRKVGINPNH

-269 TVNLNEGM
+269 TVKLNDGM

-283 GQVLQGELPAQPGLS
+283 GRLGKFFKENCLLNQVS
-298 GRRPE
+298 
-303 DRRRIH
+303 
-309 PGCRQGSHGG
+309 
-319 ELRAH
+319 
-324 QVGRI
+324 
-329 NQPSFVE
+329 
-336 TLRATSVPSQIKT
+336 
-349 HSNILECVFVVFWLS
+349 
-364 DKFLCVTIPLIGC
+364 
-377 KNRNNCT
+377 
-384 SEMFS
+384 
-389 PMLVATNTFQ
+389 LVADPKTVGQYIQDADKEATVKAFYRV
-399 IKKLSLAN
+399 KLGE
-407 TFS
+407 

>member
-36 AIDILRK
+36 AIDLLRK

-54 RNASEGCVLSKATED
+54 RNASVGCVLSKSTDD
-69 HKYAAIIMVNCET
+69 HKYAAIVMVNCET

-93 FTKDVLDMAV
+93 FTKDVLDKAV
-103 ANRVKDIEALK
+103 ANRVKNIDELK
-114 AMELNGQTVEALV
+114 AMDLNGQTVEALV

-145 LEGAYVANYN
+145 LEGAYVTNYN

-168 KSFDGVEEVS
+168 KSFDGIEEVS
-178 HEVCMHVAAMNPLS
+178 HEVAMHVAAMNPMA
-192 VSEASI
+192 VSEAAIS
-198 PQEVKDREFAVA
+198 QEVKDRELAVA

-221 EVEKALRKAGINPNH
+221 EVEKALRKVGINPNH

-277 IQNIAK
+277 VQNIAK
-283 GQVLQGELPAQPGLS
+283 GRLGKFFKENCLLNQVS
-298 GRRPE
+298 
-303 DRRRIH
+303 
-309 PGCRQGSHGG
+309 
-319 ELRAH
+319 
-324 QVGRI
+324 
-329 NQPSFVE
+329 
-336 TLRATSVPSQIKT
+336 
-349 HSNILECVFVVFWLS
+349 
-364 DKFLCVTIPLIGC
+364 
-377 KNRNNCT
+377 
-384 SEMFS
+384 
-389 PMLVATNTFQ
+389 LVADPKTVGQYIQDADKEATVNAFFRV
-399 IKKLSLAN
+399 KLGE
-407 TFS
+407 

>member
-36 AIDILRK
+36 AIDVLRK

-54 RNASEGCVLSKATED
+54 RNASEGCVLSKSTDD

-93 FTKDVLDMAV
+93 FTKDVLDKAV
-103 ANRVKDIEALK
+103 ANRVKNIDELK
-114 AMELNGQTVEALV
+114 AMDLNGQTVEALV

-168 KSFDGVEEVS
+168 KSFDGIEEVS
-178 HEVCMHVAAMNPLS
+178 HEVAMHVAAMNPMA
-192 VSEASI
+192 VSEAAIS
-198 PQEVKDREFAVA
+198 QEVKDRELAVA

-221 EVEKALRKAGINPNH
+221 EIEKALRKVGINPNH

-277 IQNIAK
+277 VQNIAK
-283 GQVLQGELPAQPGLS
+283 GRLGKFFKENCLLNQVS
-298 GRRPE
+298 
-303 DRRRIH
+303 
-309 PGCRQGSHGG
+309 
-319 ELRAH
+319 
-324 QVGRI
+324 
-329 NQPSFVE
+329 
-336 TLRATSVPSQIKT
+336 
-349 HSNILECVFVVFWLS
+349 
-364 DKFLCVTIPLIGC
+364 
-377 KNRNNCT
+377 
-384 SEMFS
+384 
-389 PMLVATNTFQ
+389 LVADPKTVGQYIQDADKEATVNAFFRV
-399 IKKLSLAN
+399 KLGE
-407 TFS
+407 

>member
-54 RNASEGCVLSKATED
+54 RNASEGCVLSKSTDD
-69 HKYAAIIMVNCET
+69 HKYAAIVMVNCET

-88 ADFVK
+88 VDFVK

-103 ANRVKDIEALK
+103 ANRVKDIDALK
-114 AMELNGQTVEALV
+114 AMEINGQTVEALV

-145 LEGAYVANYN
+145 LEGAYVTNYN

-168 KSFDGVEEVS
+168 KNFNNIEEVS
-178 HEVCMHVAAMNPLS
+178 HEVAMHVAAMNPMA

-198 PQEVKDREFAVA
+198 SQDVKERELAVA

-215 EELIGK
+215 DELIGK

-269 TVNLNEGM
+269 TVKLNDAM

-283 GQVLQGELPAQPGLS
+283 GRLGKFFKENCLLNQVS
-298 GRRPE
+298 
-303 DRRRIH
+303 
-309 PGCRQGSHGG
+309 
-319 ELRAH
+319 
-324 QVGRI
+324 
-329 NQPSFVE
+329 
-336 TLRATSVPSQIKT
+336 
-349 HSNILECVFVVFWLS
+349 
-364 DKFLCVTIPLIGC
+364 
-377 KNRNNCT
+377 
-384 SEMFS
+384 
-389 PMLVATNTFQ
+389 LVADPKTVGQYIQDADKEATVNAFYRV
-399 IKKLSLAN
+399 KLGE
-407 TFS
+407 

>member
-54 RNASEGCVLSKATED
+54 RNASEGCVLSKSTED
-69 HKYAAIIMVNCET
+69 HKYAAIVMVNCET

-88 ADFVK
+88 VDFVK

-103 ANRVKDIEALK
+103 ANRVKDIDALK
-114 AMELNGQTVEALV
+114 AMVINGQTVEALV

-168 KSFDGVEEVS
+168 KDFNGIDEVS
-178 HEVCMHVAAMNPLS
+178 HEVCMHVAAMNPMA
-192 VSEASI
+192 VSEDSI
-198 PQEVKDREFAVA
+198 PQEVKDRELSVA
-210 VDKTK
+210 IDKTK
-215 EELIGK
+215 DELIGK
-221 EVEKALRKAGINPNH
+221 EVEKALRKVGINPNH

-269 TVNLNEGM
+269 TVKLNDAM

-283 GQVLQGELPAQPGLS
+283 GRLGKFFKENCLLNQVS
-298 GRRPE
+298 
-303 DRRRIH
+303 
-309 PGCRQGSHGG
+309 
-319 ELRAH
+319 
-324 QVGRI
+324 
-329 NQPSFVE
+329 
-336 TLRATSVPSQIKT
+336 
-349 HSNILECVFVVFWLS
+349 
-364 DKFLCVTIPLIGC
+364 
-377 KNRNNCT
+377 
-384 SEMFS
+384 
-389 PMLVATNTFQ
+389 LVADPKTVGQYIQDADKEATVKAFYRV
-399 IKKLSLAN
+399 KLGE
-407 TFS
+407 